1 LILTVKF
8 KDKKL
13 TNVDKRR
20 KSMWNQFRTD
30 QYEAMLAET
39 VTIQGYNGDLINAYF
54 TRLLG
59 PGPFPGIVLVHHMP
73 GWDELYRE
81 IACRFARHG
90 YAVLCPNLYFRLGH
104 GTPEEVAVKVR
115 EQHGVADDS
124 VVGDCEAA
132 MKYLKSMANSNG
144 KVGIIGGCSGGRHAF
159 LVACRVKGFNAIVD
173 CWGGN
178 IVVSQSDLTAKTP
191 VAAIDY
197 TKNLACP
204 LLGLFGNDDQNPTPD
219 RVNQL
224 ESELKKL
231 NKEYEFH
238 RYDGAGH
245 AFWSYDRPAY
255 RPQQAMDAW
264 GKVFTFFGKHLKG

>member
-1 LILTVKF
+1 
-8 KDKKL
+8 
-13 TNVDKRR
+13 
-20 KSMWNQFRTD
+20 MWNQFRTD
-30 QYEAMLAET
+30 QYEGMLAET
-39 VTIQGYNGDLINAYF
+39 VTFAGHNGDLINAYF
-54 TRLLG
+54 ARPLG

-81 IACRFARHG
+81 IACRFTRHG
-90 YAVLCPNLYFRLGH
+90 YAVLCPNLYYRLGH

-115 EQHGVADDS
+115 EQHGVADDT
-124 VVGDCEAA
+124 VVGDCGAA
-132 MKYLKSMANSNG
+132 MRYLKALPNSNG

-159 LVACRVKGFNAIVD
+159 LVACRVKGFNAAVD

-178 IVVSQSDLTAKTP
+178 IVPQGPLTDKTP
-191 VAAIDY
+191 VAPIDY
-197 TKNLACP
+197 TKDLACP
-204 LLGLFGNDDQNPTPD
+204 LLGLFGNDDQNPTPEK
-219 RVNQL
+219 VNQL

-231 NKEYEFH
+231 GKEYEFH

-264 GKVFTFFGKHLKG
+264 DKAFAFFARTLKL